1 MGGPLAGAPAFAGVD
16 THKETNT
23 LGLIDCLG
31 RPIGTWEFA
40 SDPAGYA
47 ALADKIAD
55 TSVPVGVEGA
65 RSYGAG
71 LAAALAERGFAVY
84 EVARPSREQRRRGK
98 SDAIDALAACENVAA
113 GRRQPVKQ
121 LAGQVESLR
130 WLMTVRE
137 QVVDHMARLACCL
150 DSMLVTA
157 PAPLRERW
165 RGLSG
170 AARMRAIAA
179 GRPADQA
186 GRSLRLLATRWLDA
200 KGQAD
205 GLEAEIAA
213 AVAGC
218 FPNLIGAPCV
228 GAISAARLI
237 LAAGSNPERMRGE
250 AAFSMLCGTSPIP
263 ACSGKTD
270 RLRVNR
276 GGDRQA
282 NRAIHEI
289 ARARMAHDERT
300 RRYIAKKTSEGMSK
314 REAVRCLCRY
324 IAREVFKLLTRPQGT
339 PCDQGGL
346 AARRKALGISQAQA
360 AQATGLTRSKVGRL
374 ERLVEYHTESLGA
387 YHAFLSEMELKLGL
401 DNI

>member
-1 MGGPLAGAPAFAGVD
+1 
-16 THKETNT
+16 
-23 LGLIDCLG
+23 
-31 RPIGTWEFA
+31 
-40 SDPAGYA
+40 
-47 ALADKIAD
+47 
-55 TSVPVGVEGA
+55 
-65 RSYGAG
+65 
-71 LAAALAERGFAVY
+71 
-84 EVARPSREQRRRGK
+84 
-98 SDAIDALAACENVAA
+98 
-113 GRRQPVKQ
+113 
-121 LAGQVESLR
+121 
-130 WLMTVRE
+130 
-137 QVVDHMARLACCL
+137 
-150 DSMLVTA
+150 
-157 PAPLRERW
+157 
-165 RGLSG
+165 
-170 AARMRAIAA
+170 MRAIAA

-374 ERLVEYHTESLGA
+374 ERLAEYHTESLGA